1 MFKLKKAQIIIVLI
15 SVCTCGFLTATE
27 PNVTKTELKFEI
39 DNTKSQSWWGAHRG
53 TLGQGPIKPTYVAV
67 FHIKRPHVD
76 MPSGQP
82 GILQILKTSAGQSL
96 SDQQQKFMA
105 ASDAITWWGIDA
117 IKNHDT
123 VFLYAVSEEDAKKMV
138 QAYFEIPAN
147 ATKARRQEYEKYM
160 EDNKQEI
167 AEIEKVLP
175 EKQKQADEIEP
186 KFLEIMNSRY
196 LPLSN
201 EEAYDKA
208 KDTILEMG
216 KKLDILEIELA
227 GIREKMSVINEYRK
241 TPQDTQAIERRRKL
255 PEGMLVKLEQMFVE
269 QTIELKSA
277 EAREQAAIKIR
288 NREKD
293 FVDLYYQW
301 KNIRGEVHKLQ
312 ANLENSKKAVKD
324 LEKRLSNPEPYMLP
338 PEIYQNKV
346 TIYPVL
352 TKQS

>member
-1 MFKLKKAQIIIVLI
+1 MIKFKKAQIIIVLI
-15 SVCTCGFLTATE
+15 LVCTCSFLTAGE

-53 TLGQGPIKPTYVAV
+53 TSGQGPIKPTYVAI
-67 FHIKRPHVD
+67 FHIRRPHVD
-76 MPSGQP
+76 MPSGQQ

-105 ASDAITWWGIDA
+105 ASDAITWWGIDV

-147 ATKARRQEYEKYM
+147 NAKARRQEYEKYM
-160 EDNKQEI
+160 EDKKQEI
-167 AEIEKVLP
+167 AEIEKTLP
-175 EKQKQADEIEP
+175 EKQKQADKIEA
-186 KFLEIMNSRY
+186 KNLEIWRY
-196 LPLSN
+196 
-201 EEAYDKA
+201 EKA
-208 KDTILEMG
+208 KNTIVEMD
-216 KKLDILEIELA
+216 KKLDMLEIELA
-227 GIREKMSVINEYRK
+227 GIREKISVINEYRK

-277 EAREQAAIKIR
+277 EARQQAAIKIR

-293 FVDLYYQW
+293 FADLYVES
-301 KNIRGEVHKLQ
+301 NNLIGEVRRLKT
-312 ANLENSKKAVKD
+312 NLEDAKKAVQD
-324 LEKRLSNPEPYMLP
+324 MEKRLANPEPYMLP
-338 PEIYQNKV
+338 PEIYQNNV
-346 TIYPVL
+346 TIYPVP
-352 TKQS
+352 TVQS

>member
-1 MFKLKKAQIIIVLI
+1 MIKFKKAQIIIVLI
-15 SVCTCGFLTATE
+15 LVCTCGFLTAGE

-53 TLGQGPIKPTYVAV
+53 TLGQGPIKPTYVAI
-67 FHIKRPHVD
+67 FHIRRPHVD
-76 MPSGQP
+76 MPSGQQ

-147 ATKARRQEYEKYM
+147 NAKARRQEYEKYM
-160 EDNKQEI
+160 EDKKQEI
-167 AEIEKVLP
+167 AEIEKTLP
-175 EKQKQADEIEP
+175 EKQKQADKIEA
-186 KFLEIMNSRY
+186 KNLEIWRY
-196 LPLSN
+196 
-201 EEAYDKA
+201 EKA
-208 KDTILEMG
+208 KNTIVEMD
-216 KKLDILEIELA
+216 KKLDMLEIELA
-227 GIREKMSVINEYRK
+227 GIREKISVINEYRK

-277 EAREQAAIKIR
+277 EARQQAAIKIR

-293 FVDLYYQW
+293 FADLYVES
-301 KNIRGEVHKLQ
+301 NNLIGEVRRLKT
-312 ANLENSKKAVKD
+312 NLEDAKKAVQD
-324 LEKRLSNPEPYMLP
+324 MEKRLANPEPYMLP
-338 PEIYQNKV
+338 PEIYQNNV
-346 TIYPVL
+346 TIYPVP
-352 TKQS
+352 TVQS

>member
-1 MFKLKKAQIIIVLI
+1 MIKLKRAQIIIVLI
-15 SVCTCGFLTATE
+15 LVCTCGFLAADE
-27 PNVTKTELKFEI
+27 PNVAKTELKFEI

-53 TLGQGPIKPTYVAV
+53 TLGQGPIKPTYVAI
-67 FHIKRPHVD
+67 FHIRRPHVD
-76 MPSGQP
+76 MPSGQQ

-147 ATKARRQEYEKYM
+147 NAKARRQEYEKYM
-160 EDNKQEI
+160 EDKKQEI
-167 AEIEKVLP
+167 AEIEKTLP
-175 EKQKQADEIEP
+175 EKQKQADKIEA
-186 KFLEIMNSRY
+186 KNLEIWRY
-196 LPLSN
+196 
-201 EEAYDKA
+201 EKA
-208 KDTILEMG
+208 KNTIVEMD
-216 KKLDILEIELA
+216 KKLDMLEIELA
-227 GIREKMSVINEYRK
+227 GIREKISVINEYRK

-277 EAREQAAIKIR
+277 EARQQAAIKIR

-293 FVDLYYQW
+293 FADLYVES
-301 KNIRGEVHKLQ
+301 NNLIGEVRRLKT
-312 ANLENSKKAVKD
+312 NLEDAKKAVQD
-324 LEKRLSNPEPYMLP
+324 MEKRLANPEPYMLP
-338 PEIYQNKV
+338 PEIYQNNV
-346 TIYPVL
+346 TIYPVP
-352 TKQS
+352 TVQS

>member
-1 MFKLKKAQIIIVLI
+1 MIKFKKAQIIIVLI
-15 SVCTCGFLTATE
+15 LVCTCGFLTAGE
-27 PNVTKTELKFEI
+27 PNVAKTELKYEI
-39 DNTKSQSWWGAHRG
+39 DNKITQQWLSGHNRS
-53 TLGQGPIKPTYVAV
+53 GQGPIKPTYVAI
-67 FHIKRPHVD
+67 FHIRRPHVD
-76 MPSGQP
+76 MPSGQS
-82 GILQILKTSAGQSL
+82 GILQILKTSTGQSL
-96 SDQQQKFMA
+96 SDQQQKFLT

-167 AEIEKVLP
+167 AEIEKTLP
-175 EKQKQADEIEP
+175 EKQKQADKIEA
-186 KFLEIMNSRY
+186 KNLEIWRY
-196 LPLSN
+196 
-201 EEAYDKA
+201 EKA
-208 KDTILEMG
+208 KNTIVEMD
-216 KKLDILEIELA
+216 KKLDLLEIELA
-227 GIREKMSVINEYRK
+227 GIREKISVINEYRK

-277 EAREQAAIKIR
+277 EARQQAAIKIR

-293 FVDLYYQW
+293 FADLYIQG
-301 KNIRGEVHKLQ
+301 NNLIGEVRRLK
-312 ANLENSKKAVKD
+312 ANLEDAKKAVQD
-324 LEKRLSNPEPYMLP
+324 MEKRLANPEPYMLP

-352 TKQS
+352 TEQS